1 MVPFR
6 RLSDRPLRIPDQTRA
21 DPPRSSFRLTATDPT
36 YRFPAFIGNGA
47 FSLVST
53 PLGTSPALSFVAGV
67 YDHSPG
73 DVPRL
78 AALPAWNTFDVS
90 QGDGWLNST
99 DLTSGALRSYRQ
111 LLDMYGGSLRTTYEW
126 ADGGRRTT
134 VDVLAFVSRA
144 DAGLAVIRLRL
155 VPRQSG
161 RMTVK
166 FPLHEWPPPQRLA
179 LGFLESLPP
188 GLPVANAWYPGHLT
202 VIDRD
207 ADSLSLKAEGDS
219 ARAAIAQSVAATA
232 RLRNLR
238 RGVAEISFDAV
249 ADEAVSL
256 IKLVG
261 VATSRDGSDALPRA
275 RATIE
280 QAAALGYRTLLA
292 DHAATWKRLWA
303 TDVVVDG
310 DPGLQRVIHAMEF
323 YLLSSIREDS
333 DESIPPMGLSS
344 AGFYGHVFW
353 DADTWMLPVLAVMH
367 PQIAR
372 SIVAFRSRTLDAARR
387 NARAHG
393 FEGAKYPWEADDRG
407 EETTPRFAWQN
418 ARSEVHISGDV
429 ALAQWQFYFATG
441 DLAWLSTQGYPVI
454 KETADFWVSRVSHD
468 PTTDTYHIR
477 DVVSVDESLIGI
489 DDDTYTN
496 AVARANLEIAIA
508 ASRRLGQVPD
518 PRWTRIAEGLV
529 IPYDAARQIH
539 PPYEDASPE
548 VRASAVPLLAYPLGL
563 PMNESTKRNDLLH
576 TVKHSERSGAMMS
589 EVLYPVVA
597 AELGDGAL
605 VDRLMRPS
613 YQGHL
618 RPPFHVLAER
628 PVNDAVNFVT
638 GAGAFLQQ
646 VVFGYTGLRLGDDG
660 LRPAYKPLLPSG
672 IRRIVLRNF
681 SVRGTTHDI
690 IVDRKAA
697 RFVVR

>member
-1 MVPFR
+1 M
-6 RLSDRPLRIPDQTRA
+6 
-21 DPPRSSFRLTATDPT
+21 
-36 YRFPAFIGNGA
+36 
-47 FSLVST
+47 
-53 PLGTSPALSFVAGV
+53 AGV

-78 AALPAWNTFDVS
+78 AALPAWNAFDVS

-99 DLTSGALRSYRQ
+99 DLTAGSLRSYRQ
-111 LLDMYGGSLRTTYEW
+111 LLDMYGGGLRTTYEW
-126 ADGGRRTT
+126 VDGARRIT

-144 DAGLAVIRLRL
+144 DPGLAVIRLRL
-155 VPRQSG
+155 VPHQPG
-161 RMTVK
+161 RLTVR
-166 FPLHEWPPPQRLA
+166 FPLEAWPPPRRVAMGRLDN
-179 LGFLESLPP
+179 LPA
-188 GLPVANAWYPGHLT
+188 GLPLANVWYPGHLT
-202 VIDRD
+202 ATDRE
-207 ADSLSLKAEGDS
+207 ADWLSLKAEGGS
-219 ARAAIAQSVAATA
+219 TRAAVTQSVAATA
-232 RLRNLR
+232 RLGSLH
-238 RGVAEISFDAV
+238 RGHAELSFDAV

-261 VATSRDGSDALPRA
+261 VATSRDGSDPLPRA
-275 RATIE
+275 RTTIE
-280 QAAALGYRTLLA
+280 RAAARGYRTVLA
-292 DHAATWKRLWA
+292 EHAAAWKQLWA
-303 TDVVVDG
+303 TDVIVDG
-310 DPGLQRVIHAMEF
+310 DPALQRVLHAMQF

-333 DESIPPMGLSS
+333 EDSIPPMGLSS

-387 NARAHG
+387 NARAQG

-418 ARSEVHISGDV
+418 ALSEVHISGDV
-429 ALAQWQFYFATG
+429 PLAQWQFYLATS
-441 DLAWLSTQGYPVI
+441 DLGWLSMHGYPVI

-468 PTTDTYHIR
+468 PTTDRYSIR

-489 DDDTYTN
+489 DNDTYTN
-496 AVARANLEIAIA
+496 AVARVNLEIAIA
-508 ASRRLGQVPD
+508 ASRKLGHEPD
-518 PRWTRIAEGLV
+518 PRWAQIAERLV
-529 IPYDAARQIH
+529 IPYDAIRQVH
-539 PPYEDASPE
+539 PPYENAAAE

-563 PMNESTKRNDLLH
+563 PMSARMKRNDLLH
-576 TVKHSERSGAMMS
+576 TLQRSKRNGAMMT

-597 AELGDGAL
+597 AELGDDRL
-605 VDRLMRPS
+605 VDTLMEPS
-613 YQGHL
+613 YEGHL
-618 RPPFHVLAER
+618 RPPFLVLAER
-628 PVNDAVNFVT
+628 PLNDAVNFVT

-646 VVFGYTGLRLGDDG
+646 VIFGYTGLRLGDDG
-660 LRPAYKPLLPSG
+660 LQPAFKPLLPSG

-690 IVDRKAA
+690 IVNREGA